1 MNKTTCTGGATTIT
15 NSRGL
20 LKKRQTTPITNGVA
34 TATSSG
40 SLYVTNVNLYLHPN
54 VDTTQGAI
62 QGATQGEMQGEMP
75 KVKTK
80 CYNSDCF
87 YYDCDV
93 SSDSYYC
100 CNPSCYCFK
109 PDWYYYL

>member
-1 MNKTTCTGGATTIT
+1 MNKTACTGGATITT
-15 NSRGL
+15 NSR
-20 LKKRQTTPITNGVA
+20 KIIQKRQMASITSGTNG
-34 TATSSG
+34 TSG
-40 SLYVTNVNLYLHPN
+40 CLYVTNVNLYLHPN
-54 VDTTQGAI
+54 VDAT
-62 QGATQGEMQGEMP
+62 QGATQSATQGEMP

-80 CYNSDCF
+80 CCNSDCF

-93 SSDSYYC
+93 PSDSYYC